1 MNLEHTAT
9 QTVPLSYTADATAR
23 STWRFARA
31 MASALRWRLLPVFA
45 ASIALA
51 AAEGAGVVMLVPLLD
66 SIGIVDSTGPAGRFA
81 AWTASAFALVRLEP
95 SLPSVLGVF
104 LGISIVY
111 ACAYRWHLM
120 LSPRLEQQ
128 FVLALRNRL
137 YRSIVSARWSFLVQ
151 RRMSDFTHALTAD
164 LDRVS
169 TSAHQLLTLTTS
181 LGVSLVYI
189 AVAARLSLALT
200 VVVACA
206 ASVVLWLVRRRTR
219 QSAQRGA
226 AYSDASRRVFTVV
239 TESLSGL
246 KVAKSTG
253 AEARD
258 ADVYRSA
265 ADEVSRLYLDLI
277 SSFAQSKQRMDI
289 ISAIGLTVLIV
300 VAVYVFGLRGASL
313 LLLVFVFA
321 RIAPRM
327 LSLQESVQL
336 LVAGLPAFDQ
346 VTRLVRELELHS
358 ERLDDTTGGRLHLN
372 RRLEVEAAFFRYT
385 PTSPPALEGV
395 SLVVEAGRTTA
406 IVGPS
411 GGGKS
416 TLADLVTG
424 LLSPDAGRVLVD
436 GVVLT
441 GERVGDWRRGIGY
454 VAQDTFLFHDT
465 IRANLAWAC
474 PSATEDQMWQALDLA
489 AARPFVSALPFQLET
504 VVGDR
509 GVRVS
514 GGERQRLALARAL
527 LRKPSLLILDEATSA
542 LDSVS
547 EQQIQD
553 AIGRLHGSLTI
564 LVITHRLST
573 VRGADVIH
581 VVSRGSIV
589 ESGTWEELTRR
600 DDGVFQ
606 RLWRAQRLELQ
617 PA

>member
-1 MNLEHTAT
+1 
-9 QTVPLSYTADATAR
+9 
-23 STWRFARA
+23 
-31 MASALRWRLLPVFA
+31 
-45 ASIALA
+45 
-51 AAEGAGVVMLVPLLD
+51 
-66 SIGIVDSTGPAGRFA
+66 
-81 AWTASAFALVRLEP
+81 
-95 SLPSVLGVF
+95 
-104 LGISIVY
+104 
-111 ACAYRWHLM
+111 M

-169 TSAHQLLTLTTS
+169 TSAHQLLMLTTS